1 MTSYMSGFSG
11 IICTNGCINRDP
23 NSYTFLFI
31 PYSLIS
37 SRVNA
42 WSVAKLDDRRAHMLV
57 MSIKKLDSLVNPVRL
72 KLIKPSYTC
81 NSLKRLLFSVV
92 SLAKSPSLRHSFES
106 VAIVF
111 PVLAVLFNSGFQ
123 RGAL

>member
-1 MTSYMSGFSG
+1 
-11 IICTNGCINRDP
+11 
-23 NSYTFLFI
+23 
-31 PYSLIS
+31 
-37 SRVNA
+37 
-42 WSVAKLDDRRAHMLV
+42 MLV
-57 MSIKKLDSLVNPVRL
+57 TLIEKFDSLVDPVRL

-81 NSLKRLLFSVV
+81 NSPKQLLFSVV
-92 SLAKSPSLRHSFES
+92 SLAESPSLRHSFES